1 MAYLVGEE
9 GEDGEDDED
18 TERQFGEELHPVSIL
33 PPTNNNNNNNTS
45 LSDSCAH
52 KRNNT

>member
-1 MAYLVGEE
+1 MTYLVGEE

-18 TERQFGEELHPVSIL
+18 TECKFGEELHPVSVL
-33 PPTNNNNNNNTS
+33 PPTNNNNNTS